1 MIRIGSFNLL
11 RNREVD
17 RLHEYWYHDWS
28 ALGLTT
34 PQRPGPWAANQ
45 LSKEE
50 PITLRIANA
59 IEICQREGI
68 DPTLLELFCSDG
80 YFGCVAARR
89 GASSVVGIDLDEP
102 EVERA
107 RLGAQLLGLKNVS
120 FEVEDVWETQRTASI
135 GICAG
140 GLYHLEDPESLLRR
154 LRPLITR
161 VLIIQT
167 VFDMDVDDPD
177 HFVTPAPGWT
187 WGSRTGYEGTI
198 AMAERTGWRVLDH
211 DRNELLGNDIR
222 SNRGSAYL
230 LCEPD
235 DTSSPST
242 S

>member
-1 MIRIGSFNLL
+1 MIRFGPFSLL

-28 ALGLTT
+28 SLGLTT

-50 PITLRIANA
+50 PIRLRIINA
-59 IEICQREGI
+59 IERCSRDGV
-68 DPTLLELFCSDG
+68 DPTVLELFCADG
-80 YFGCVAARR
+80 FFGCVAAVN
-89 GASSVVGIDLDEP
+89 GASKVVGIDLDEP

-107 RLGAQLLGLKNVS
+107 RLGARLLSIDNAT
-120 FEVEDVWETQRTASI
+120 FEVEDVFETERRAAI
-135 GICAG
+135 GVCAG
-140 GLYHLEDPESLLRR
+140 GLYHLEDPHSLLRR
-154 LRPLITR
+154 LRPLISHYL
-161 VLIIQT
+161 VVQT

-187 WGSRTGYEGTI
+187 WGSRTGYDGVI
-198 AMAERTGWRVLDH
+198 KMVQDCGWRVLDH

-230 LCEPD
+230 FCEPAD
-235 DTSSPST
+235 
-242 S
+242 